1 MLSERERRRQTRF
14 RVAVS
19 DSLAGELAARG
30 ARTRV
35 RVADLSLGGAGLVV
49 DGRDLLAERGS
60 LELGLEQLG
69 ADLGGSTVDLVRS
82 WHDGAASL
90 VGVRFRQPP
99 EPFLQRVCAF
109 LLERHCQSADRSHF
123 AMSPGDFVRIIDA
136 KRARNLLS
144 YCLRLGTA
152 LTVFETG
159 GKLVGT
165 LLPKT
170 VQGNLLDGSVVLT
183 EPRTLTRGQCY
194 HLFASTF
201 ASGYVLTAVLEQGD
215 DAAVR
220 FVVGPDMFLC
230 SLRRHL
236 RLGLDDDFPVHVE
249 LIHPHVRGKLVRKL
263 ALEVGLGGLS
273 FELRPEDDLLVP
285 GILIPSAVLWL
296 PDGRS
301 LGCRC
306 LVRHVWRHQ
315 SGYRCGVELLDFAAE
330 GRHEWV
336 AALLSRAHPNVVPA
350 GPEALAE
357 VWDVFARSGYL
368 EEKPAELM
376 QAMREPFRKAWGG
389 LLAGQADNQCW
400 LYRASGFPI
409 ATVSMSRIYSS
420 TWLLH
425 HLGADLLHFET
436 KQQNLDAMAEIT
448 LHAAPEWAAS
458 LHPDGYALTVFNTDT
473 HFNRWSWFGF
483 FERHHGGGELDSQ
496 RLRVRDYRV
505 DSLALPPVDPR
516 IWVREATELELRA
529 ISHDLLER
537 DGPLVHRAYDF
548 APECI
553 KLTAM
558 SELPD
563 GSALERRRV
572 LYVAGCD
579 SDLAGYAVVESA
591 ATGAN
596 IFSLYD
602 SCRIIVL
609 APLGATETAGLRDA
623 LLARAAGHFRA
634 QGCPC
639 FLYLTGPADA
649 PPPSDDGAFEVTGLR
664 TVMTM
669 NLLVVGAQEVD
680 RIWTQGAPGA
690 GRDSGAGPSG
700 RHPSPF
706 PGRFAA

>member
-14 RVAVS
+14 RVALS
-19 DSLAGELAARG
+19 DSLAGELATRG

-49 DGRDLLAERGS
+49 DGSELVSGRGS
-60 LELGLEQLG
+60 LELGLERLG
-69 ADLGGSTVDLVRS
+69 SDFGGSTVELVRA
-82 WHDGAASL
+82 WHDGPAQLA
-90 VGVRFRQPP
+90 GVRFRQPS
-99 EPFLQRVCAF
+99 EPFLQRVCEF
-109 LLERHCQSADRSHF
+109 LLQRHCQSADSPHF
-123 AMSPGDFVRIIDA
+123 TARPDDFVRIVDA
-136 KRARNLLS
+136 KRARQLLS
-144 YCLRLGTA
+144 YCLRHGTA

-159 GKLVGT
+159 GRPVGT
-165 LLPKT
+165 LLPDAL
-170 VQGNLLDGSVVLT
+170 QGDELHGSVVLAAN
-183 EPRTLTRGQCY
+183 RSLVGGRSY

-201 ASGYVLTAVLEQGD
+201 ASGYVLTAVLAGGGES
-215 DAAVR
+215 AAR
-220 FVVGPDMFLC
+220 FVVGPDLMLC

-236 RLGLDDDFPVHVE
+236 RLGLDDDFPVYLE
-249 LIHPHVRGKLVRKL
+249 LLHPHVRGKLVRKL
-263 ALEVGLGGLS
+263 ATEVGLGGLS
-273 FELRPEDDLLVP
+273 FDLQPEDDLLVP
-285 GILIPSAVLWL
+285 GTLVPSAVLWL

-306 LVRHVWRHQ
+306 LVRHVWRHPA
-315 SGYRCGVELLDFAAE
+315 GYRCGVELLDFAAE

-336 AALLSRAHPNVVPA
+336 AAVLTRAHPSVVAA

-357 VWDVFARSGYL
+357 VWDVFDRSGYL

-400 LYRASGFPI
+400 LYRADGVPM

-425 HLGADLLHFET
+425 HLGADLMCFET

-458 LHPDGYALTVFNTDT
+458 LHPDGYALTIFNSDK

-483 FERHHGGGELDSQ
+483 FERHNGEGELDSQ
-496 RLRVRDYRV
+496 KLRLRDYRV
-505 DSLALPPVDPR
+505 DSLGLPPVDPR
-516 IWVREATELELRA
+516 IWVREATDVELRS
-529 ISHDLLER
+529 ISRDLLER

-548 APECI
+548 APERI

-563 GSALERRRV
+563 GSALERRRT
-572 LYVAGCD
+572 LYVAGRGP
-579 SDLAGYAVVESA
+579 DLAGYAIVESA

-602 SCRIIVL
+602 SCRIVVL
-609 APLGATETAGLRDA
+609 APLGATEAAALRDA
-623 LLARAAGHFRA
+623 LLARAAEHLRA

-639 FLYLTGPADA
+639 FLYLTGPTDA
-649 PPPSDDGAFEVTGLR
+649 PPPSDDTGFEVSVLR

-669 NLLVVGAQEVD
+669 NLLLVGAQEVD
-680 RIWTQGAPGA
+680 RIWTHGAPSA
-690 GRDSGAGPSG
+690 GRDRAAGPSG
-700 RHPSPF
+700 GHLSPP
-706 PGRFAA
+706 PGCLPA